1 SNVNYIIDIHDRY
14 MIPRD
19 YTTQIRYRHVIHYLF
34 TTNRIL
40 CYHGTPAHLADASNG
55 ESFEERGGESMNWN
69 WDVFAESFPIIIKG
83 LHITIALTFSSFL
96 FALVF
101 GFVWIFLRRIPF
113 KLINWLVT
121 WTMEFIRST
130 PPLVQLFFI
139 YFALPMI
146 PGIHLA
152 LSP

>member
-1 SNVNYIIDIHDRY
+1 
-14 MIPRD
+14 
-19 YTTQIRYRHVIHYLF
+19 TAQQRYRHVTRYLF
-34 TTNRIL
+34 PSARIL
-40 CYHGTPAHLADASNG
+40 FYHGTPAHLADAPNG
-55 ESFEERGGESMNWN
+55 DSVEARGGEAMNRH
-69 WDVFAESFPIIIKG
+69 WDVFAESFPVIIKR
-83 LHITIALTFSSFL
+83 LAVTIALTFSSFL

-152 LSP
+152 LSPFMSGVLGLGIHF